1 MEYLAFKAEYIRIL
15 TALLT
20 CKDTPYPNRVDSP
33 ESNRLANLL
42 ADMEEEHPIWVERIE
57 DSLAKEAKASG
68 ETNYLLFT

>member
-15 TALLT
+15 TALIT
-20 CKDTPYPNRVDSP
+20 CKDKQYQNRIDSP

-57 DSLAKEAKASG
+57 DSLAEKG
-68 ETNYLLFT
+68 WLQC